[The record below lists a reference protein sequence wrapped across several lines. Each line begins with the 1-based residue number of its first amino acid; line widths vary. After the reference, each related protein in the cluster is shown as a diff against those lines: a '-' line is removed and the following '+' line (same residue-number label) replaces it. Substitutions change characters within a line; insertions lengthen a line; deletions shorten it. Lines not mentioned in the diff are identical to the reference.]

1 MAVPLLALG
10 AIARLATLD
19 DAEASTALLSHLD
32 TWAWATGILLILA
45 DLVLPVPQASV
56 ITALGAIYGIALGT
70 LIGTVGLILNGVAG
84 YLLMFTPLRRIIER
98 ALKGRSPEAIAELS
112 DRAGP
117 WGIALSRSLP
127 YSIPEAMVCLAG
139 LARMPVKTF
148 LVSLGSGSIS
158 TALLYAGIGAG
169 WDRDPLLAL
178 AISYLL
184 PIASLSAVLYLTRRR
199 GAGVVQEPPPPS
211 EDATPVAK
219 FPEAGLSRRP
229 RIGGNPG
236 RHHGGERGRAAEHSE
251 PPRPARCGHRGP

>member
-1 MAVPLLALG
+1 MAVPLLILG

-19 DAEASTALLSHLD
+19 DAQASTDLLSHSD
-32 TWAWATGILLILA
+32 SWAWVVGILLIIG

-56 ITALGAIYGIALGT
+56 ITALGAVYGIALGT
-70 LIGTVGLILNGVAG
+70 LIGTVGLSLNGVAG
-84 YLLMFTPLRRIIER
+84 YLLMSTPVRRIIQR
-98 ALKGRSPEAIAELS
+98 ALKGRSAEAIAALS

-139 LARMPVKTF
+139 LARMPVRTF

-169 WDRDPLLAL
+169 WARDPLLAL

-184 PIASLSAVLYLTRRR
+184 PIASLSAVLYLTRRS
-199 GAGVVQEPPPPS
+199 AGVVEEPPLPS
-211 EDATPVAK
+211 EDATPAVK
-219 FPEAGLSRRP
+219 CPEAGWSRRP
-229 RIGGNPG
+229 RIGGTRG
-236 RHHGGERGRAAEHSE
+236 RHHGGERERAAEHSE
-251 PPRPARCGHRGP
+251 PPRPARSGHRGP